1 MKGLSPTSA
10 DVSCNRQLLHHCA
23 GLKDSQRYWHQ
34 GRACQRAIAKPGSH
48 RITAFLKFPPCEDWF
63 MEWPQEALRS
73 VATHFL
79 QKACMFTRHTKT
91 DLQMWDSLGCRCIR
105 HSLFPVSCCLLGGPF
120 RGSVCRSGGA
130 GSLDFLE
137 FALSDYEATE
147 ESHEKMIA
155 CENSQND

>member
-1 MKGLSPTSA
+1 
-10 DVSCNRQLLHHCA
+10 
-23 GLKDSQRYWHQ
+23 
-34 GRACQRAIAKPGSH
+34 
-48 RITAFLKFPPCEDWF
+48 

-79 QKACMFTRHTKT
+79 QKACMSTRHTG
-91 DLQMWDSLGCRCIR
+91 LLGVPM

-137 FALSDYEATE
+137 FATSDCETIE

-155 CENSQND
+155 CENSSQNN